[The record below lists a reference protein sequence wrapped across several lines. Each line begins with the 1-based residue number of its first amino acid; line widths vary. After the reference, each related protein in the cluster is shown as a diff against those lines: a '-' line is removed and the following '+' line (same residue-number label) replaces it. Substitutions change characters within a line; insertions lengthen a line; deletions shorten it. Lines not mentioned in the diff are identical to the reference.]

1 MSKNDYKEEINPK
14 AMKITNIDHLEKEIM
29 RLKLRIKTLENDWE
43 SNNKNL
49 KENLG
54 DVLLRTLYNK
64 ILQTNQ
70 AWFNIAQM
78 IINQP
83 TIKELFSRFRER
95 IIEKLK
101 KIFRKKENL

>member
-1 MSKNDYKEEINPK
+1 MSKNDYKEEINQK
-14 AMKITNIDHLEKEIM
+14 AMKITNIDHLEKEIL
-29 RLKLRIKTLENDWE
+29 RLKLRIKTLEYDWE
-43 SNNKNL
+43 NNNKNL

-64 ILQTNQ
+64 ILHTNQ
-70 AWFNIAQM
+70 AWVNIAQM

-101 KIFRKKENL
+101 KIFTKKENV

>member
-1 MSKNDYKEEINPK
+1 MSKNDCKEEINPK
-14 AMKITNIDHLEKEIM
+14 AMKITNINHLEKEIL
-29 RLKLRIKTLENDWE
+29 RLKLRIKTLEYDWE
-43 SNNKNL
+43 NNNKNL

-64 ILQTNQ
+64 ILHTNQ
-70 AWFNIAQM
+70 AWVNIAQM

-101 KIFRKKENL
+101 KIFTKKENV

>member
-1 MSKNDYKEEINPK
+1 MSKNDYKEEINQK
-14 AMKITNIDHLEKEIM
+14 AMKITNIDHLEKEIL
-29 RLKLRIKTLENDWE
+29 RLKLRIKTLEFDWE
-43 SNNKNL
+43 SNIKNL

-83 TIKELFSRFRER
+83 TFKELFSRFRER
-95 IIEKLK
+95 ITEILK

>member
-1 MSKNDYKEEINPK
+1 MSKNDYKEEINQK
-14 AMKITNIDHLEKEIM
+14 AMKITNIDHLEKEIL
-29 RLKLRIKTLENDWE
+29 RLKLRIKTLEYDWE
-43 SNNKNL
+43 NNNKNL

-64 ILQTNQ
+64 ILHTNQ
-70 AWFNIAQM
+70 AWVNIAQM

-95 IIEKLK
+95 ITEILK

>member
-1 MSKNDYKEEINPK
+1 MSKNDYEEEINPK
-14 AMKITNIDHLEKEIM
+14 VMKITNIDHLEKEIL
-29 RLKLRIKTLENDWE
+29 RLKLRIKTLEYDWGN
-43 SNNKNL
+43 NNKNL

-54 DVLLRTLYNK
+54 DVLLLTLYNK

-78 IINQP
+78 LINQP
-83 TIKELFSRFRER
+83 TIKELFSIFRER

-101 KIFRKKENL
+101 KIFTKKENL

>member
-1 MSKNDYKEEINPK
+1 MSKNDYKEEINQK
-14 AMKITNIDHLEKEIM
+14 AMKITNIDHLEKEIL
-29 RLKLRIKTLENDWE
+29 RLKLRIKTLEFDWE
-43 SNNKNL
+43 SNIKNL

-95 IIEKLK
+95 ITEILK